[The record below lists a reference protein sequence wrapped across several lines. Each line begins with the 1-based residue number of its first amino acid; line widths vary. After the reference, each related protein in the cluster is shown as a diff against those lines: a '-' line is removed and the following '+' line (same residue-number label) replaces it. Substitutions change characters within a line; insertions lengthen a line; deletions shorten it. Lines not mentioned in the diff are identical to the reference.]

1 MKRELEELD
10 IRELDAIVCSAPWF
24 TYARYLLLC
33 KLAALGR
40 ESFLSGVRTSLVSL
54 PDRERLISKIAAMYG
69 LVKVAKSIPAAPS
82 AKGSAQGIAAA
93 SGIEAASGAE
103 AASGIAA
110 AAGAEAASGIA
121 TAAGIEAT
129 SGVAAP
135 SGEAAPSGAEA
146 ASGAAGSR
154 DGSLSG
160 KEAFSLGLLDVE
172 FIEGGAFE
180 RHPYV
185 VGGDYFSKADIDSLE
200 NKQENI
206 SLNYLKGA
214 GSATSGS
221 GATPGSSATSGSAA
235 MQGSGADA
243 EGSAT
248 PGSGAV
254 AEGGASAKDESSGEI
269 SLEIDSPLCTETLA
283 SIYAQQGYYQ
293 QAIEIYSKLCLLYP
307 EKSAYF
313 ATLVKEV
320 KIKKTE

>member
-69 LVKVAKSIPAAPS
+69 LVKVAKSISAAPS
-82 AKGSAQGIAAA
+82 AKGAAQGIAAA
-93 SGIEAASGAE
+93 SGIEAASG
-103 AASGIAA
+103 
-110 AAGAEAASGIA
+110 
-121 TAAGIEAT
+121 
-129 SGVAAP
+129 VAAP
-135 SGEAAPSGAEA
+135 SGVAASSGAATSGAA
-146 ASGAAGSR
+146 ASGETGSR
-154 DGSLSG
+154 NGSLSG
-160 KEAFSLGLLDVE
+160 KEALSFGLLDVE

-214 GSATSGS
+214 GSATSGGS
-221 GATPGSSATSGSAA
+221 ATPGSAATSGSAA
-235 MQGSGADA
+235 MQGSGA
-243 EGSAT
+243 
-248 PGSGAV
+248 V
-254 AEGGASAKDESSGEI
+254 AEGGAIAKDESSGEI

>member
-69 LVKVAKSIPAAPS
+69 LVKVAKSISAAPS
-82 AKGSAQGIAAA
+82 AKGSNQDIAAASGIEAASGIAAA
-93 SGIEAASGAE
+93 SGIEAASG
-103 AASGIAA
+103 
-110 AAGAEAASGIA
+110 
-121 TAAGIEAT
+121 
-129 SGVAAP
+129 VAAP
-135 SGEAAPSGAEA
+135 SGAA
-146 ASGAAGSR
+146 ASGAAASGEAGNR
-154 DGSLSG
+154 DGSRSG
-160 KEAFSLGLLDVE
+160 KEALSFGLLDVE

-214 GSATSGS
+214 GSATSGGS
-221 GATPGSSATSGSAA
+221 ATPGSGATSGSAA

-254 AEGGASAKDESSGEI
+254 AEGGAIAKDESSGEI

>member
-10 IRELDAIVCSAPWF
+10 IRELDAIMCSAPWF

-69 LVKVAKSIPAAPS
+69 LVKVAKSISAAPS
-82 AKGSAQGIAAA
+82 AKGSASGIAAA
-93 SGIEAASGAE
+93 SGIET
-103 AASGIAA
+103 ASGIAA
-110 AAGAEAASGIA
+110 AAGIEAA
-121 TAAGIEAT
+121 

-135 SGEAAPSGAEA
+135 SGAA
-146 ASGAAGSR
+146 ASGEAGSR

-160 KEAFSLGLLDVE
+160 KEALSFGLLDVE

-221 GATPGSSATSGSAA
+221 GATSGGSATPGSGATSGSAA

-243 EGSAT
+243 EGSSVA
-248 PGSGAV
+248 

>member
-24 TYARYLLLC
+24 IYARYLLLC

-69 LVKVAKSIPAAPS
+69 LVKVAKSISAAPS
-82 AKGSAQGIAAA
+82 AKGANQDIAAA
-93 SGIEAASGAE
+93 SD
-103 AASGIAA
+103 IAA

-121 TAAGIEAT
+121 TAAGIEAA

-135 SGEAAPSGAEA
+135 SGAATSGVT
-146 ASGAAGSR
+146 GSR

-160 KEAFSLGLLDVE
+160 KEALSFGLLDVE

-214 GSATSGS
+214 GSAT
-221 GATPGSSATSGSAA
+221 
-235 MQGSGADA
+235 
-243 EGSAT
+243 

-254 AEGGASAKDESSGEI
+254 AEGGASAKDDSSGEI

-283 SIYAQQGYYQ
+283 FIYAQQGYYQ

>member
-69 LVKVAKSIPAAPS
+69 LVKVARSISAAPS
-82 AKGSAQGIAAA
+82 AKGSAQGIKAASGIEAASGIATASGIEAASGIETASGIAAA
-93 SGIEAASGAE
+93 SGIEAASG
-103 AASGIAA
+103 
-110 AAGAEAASGIA
+110 
-121 TAAGIEAT
+121 
-129 SGVAAP
+129 VAAP
-135 SGEAAPSGAEA
+135 
-146 ASGAAGSR
+146 SGAAGSR

-160 KEAFSLGLLDVE
+160 KEALSLGLLDVE

-214 GSATSGS
+214 GSAT
-221 GATPGSSATSGSAA
+221 
-235 MQGSGADA
+235 
-243 EGSAT
+243 

-254 AEGGASAKDESSGEI
+254 AEGGASEKDESSGEI

>member
-1 MKRELEELD
+1 M
-10 IRELDAIVCSAPWF
+10 
-24 TYARYLLLC
+24 
-33 KLAALGR
+33 
-40 ESFLSGVRTSLVSL
+40 
-54 PDRERLISKIAAMYG
+54 
-69 LVKVAKSIPAAPS
+69 
-82 AKGSAQGIAAA
+82 
-93 SGIEAASGAE
+93 
-103 AASGIAA
+103 
-110 AAGAEAASGIA
+110 
-121 TAAGIEAT
+121 
-129 SGVAAP
+129 
-135 SGEAAPSGAEA
+135 
-146 ASGAAGSR
+146 
-154 DGSLSG
+154 
-160 KEAFSLGLLDVE
+160 E

-214 GSATSGS
+214 GSATSGCSATSGGSATPAS
-221 GATPGSSATSGSAA
+221 GATPGSAA
-235 MQGSGADA
+235 MQGSG
-243 EGSAT
+243 SA
-248 PGSGAV
+248 

>member
-10 IRELDAIVCSAPWF
+10 IRELDAVVCSAPWF

-69 LVKVAKSIPAAPS
+69 LVKVAKSISAAPS

-93 SGIEAASGAE
+93 SGIET
-103 AASGIAA
+103 ASGIAA

-121 TAAGIEAT
+121 TASGIAAASGIEAT

-135 SGEAAPSGAEA
+135 SGAA
-146 ASGAAGSR
+146 ASGVTGSR
-154 DGSLSG
+154 DGSRSG
-160 KEAFSLGLLDVE
+160 KEALSFGLLDVE

-214 GSATSGS
+214 GSATSGGS
-221 GATPGSSATSGSAA
+221 ATPGSGATSGSAA
-235 MQGSGADA
+235 MQGSGSVA
-243 EGSAT
+243 ERSAT
-248 PGSGAV
+248 PGSSAA

>member
-40 ESFLSGVRTSLVSL
+40 ESFLSGVRTSLISL

-69 LVKVAKSIPAAPS
+69 LVKVAKSISAAPS
-82 AKGSAQGIAAA
+82 AKGAAQGIAAA
-93 SGIEAASGAE
+93 S
-103 AASGIAA
+103 
-110 AAGAEAASGIA
+110 
-121 TAAGIEAT
+121 GIEAT

-135 SGEAAPSGAEA
+135 SGAA
-146 ASGAAGSR
+146 ASGVTGSR
-154 DGSLSG
+154 DGSRSG
-160 KEAFSLGLLDVE
+160 KEALSFGLLDVE

-214 GSATSGS
+214 GSATSSGS
-221 GATPGSSATSGSAA
+221 ATSGGSATPGSSATSGSAA
-235 MQGSGADA
+235 MQGSGL
-243 EGSAT
+243 
-248 PGSGAV
+248 V

>member
-10 IRELDAIVCSAPWF
+10 IRELDAVVCSAPWF

-69 LVKVAKSIPAAPS
+69 LVKVAKSISAAPS

-93 SGIEAASGAE
+93 AGIK

-110 AAGAEAASGIA
+110 AAGIEAA
-121 TAAGIEAT
+121 

-135 SGEAAPSGAEA
+135 SGAA
-146 ASGAAGSR
+146 ASGETGSR

-160 KEAFSLGLLDVE
+160 KEALSFGLLDVE

-214 GSATSGS
+214 GSATSGGS
-221 GATPGSSATSGSAA
+221 ATPGSGATSGSAA
-235 MQGSGADA
+235 MQ
-243 EGSAT
+243 
-248 PGSGAV
+248 GSGAV

>member
-69 LVKVAKSIPAAPS
+69 LVKVAKSISAAPS
-82 AKGSAQGIAAA
+82 AKGAAQGIAAA
-93 SGIEAASGAE
+93 SGIEAASG
-103 AASGIAA
+103 
-110 AAGAEAASGIA
+110 
-121 TAAGIEAT
+121 
-129 SGVAAP
+129 VAAP
-135 SGEAAPSGAEA
+135 SGVA
-146 ASGAAGSR
+146 ASGAAASREAASGETASGETGSR
-154 DGSLSG
+154 NGSLSG
-160 KEAFSLGLLDVE
+160 KEALSFGLLDVE

-214 GSATSGS
+214 GSATSGGS
-221 GATPGSSATSGSAA
+221 ATPGSSATSGSAA

>member
-69 LVKVAKSIPAAPS
+69 LVKVAKSISAAPS
-82 AKGSAQGIAAA
+82 AKGSAQSIAAA
-93 SGIEAASGAE
+93 AGIK

-121 TAAGIEAT
+121 TAAGIEAA

-135 SGEAAPSGAEA
+135 SGAAPSGAATSGAA
-146 ASGAAGSR
+146 ASGVTGSR
-154 DGSLSG
+154 DGSRSG
-160 KEAFSLGLLDVE
+160 KEALSFGLLDVE
-172 FIEGGAFE
+172 FIDGGAFE

-214 GSATSGS
+214 GSATSG
-221 GATPGSSATSGSAA
+221 GSAIS
-235 MQGSGADA
+235 GSGADA

>member
-54 PDRERLISKIAAMYG
+54 PDREHLISKIAAMYG
-69 LVKVAKSIPAAPS
+69 LVKVAKSISAAPS
-82 AKGSAQGIAAA
+82 AKGAAQGIAAA
-93 SGIEAASGAE
+93 SGIEAASG
-103 AASGIAA
+103 
-110 AAGAEAASGIA
+110 
-121 TAAGIEAT
+121 
-129 SGVAAP
+129 VAAP
-135 SGEAAPSGAEA
+135 SGVA
-146 ASGAAGSR
+146 ASGAAASREAASGETGSR
-154 DGSLSG
+154 NGSLSG
-160 KEAFSLGLLDVE
+160 KEALSFGLLDVE

-214 GSATSGS
+214 GSATSGGS
-221 GATPGSSATSGSAA
+221 ATPGSSATSGSAA

>member
-69 LVKVAKSIPAAPS
+69 LVKVAKSISAAPS
-82 AKGSAQGIAAA
+82 AKGAAPGSAAA
-93 SGIEAASGAE
+93 SGIETASGIAAASGAE

-110 AAGAEAASGIA
+110 ASCIDAA
-121 TAAGIEAT
+121 

-135 SGEAAPSGAEA
+135 SGAATSGAA
-146 ASGAAGSR
+146 ASGEAGNR

-160 KEAFSLGLLDVE
+160 KEALSFGLLDVE

-185 VGGDYFSKADIDSLE
+185 LGGDYFSKADIDSLE

-214 GSATSGS
+214 GGATS
-221 GATPGSSATSGSAA
+221 GSSATSGSAA
-235 MQGSGADA
+235 MQGSGSVAG
-243 EGSAT
+243 GSAT

>member
-1 MKRELEELD
+1 
-10 IRELDAIVCSAPWF
+10 
-24 TYARYLLLC
+24 
-33 KLAALGR
+33 
-40 ESFLSGVRTSLVSL
+40 
-54 PDRERLISKIAAMYG
+54 MYG
-69 LVKVAKSIPAAPS
+69 LVKVAKRISAAPS
-82 AKGSAQGIAAA
+82 AKVSAPGIAAA
-93 SGIEAASGAE
+93 AGIK
-103 AASGIAA
+103 AASGIAS

-121 TAAGIEAT
+121 TAAGIEAA

-135 SGEAAPSGAEA
+135 SG
-146 ASGAAGSR
+146 AAGSR
-154 DGSLSG
+154 NGSLSG
-160 KEAFSLGLLDVE
+160 KEAFSFGLLDVE

-221 GATPGSSATSGSAA
+221 APMQGSGAIPGSAA
-235 MQGSGADA
+235 MQGSGSAA

>member
-82 AKGSAQGIAAA
+82 AKGSNQDIAAA
-93 SGIEAASGAE
+93 SDIEAA
-103 AASGIAA
+103 
-110 AAGAEAASGIA
+110 
-121 TAAGIEAT
+121 

-135 SGEAAPSGAEA
+135 SGAAPSGAATSGAA
-146 ASGAAGSR
+146 ASGETGSR
-154 DGSLSG
+154 DGSRSG
-160 KEAFSLGLLDVE
+160 KEAFSFGLLDVE

-214 GSATSGS
+214 GSATSGGS
-221 GATPGSSATSGSAA
+221 ATPGSGA

>member
-69 LVKVAKSIPAAPS
+69 LVKVAKSIS
-82 AKGSAQGIAAA
+82 
-93 SGIEAASGAE
+93 
-103 AASGIAA
+103 
-110 AAGAEAASGIA
+110 
-121 TAAGIEAT
+121 
-129 SGVAAP
+129 AAP
-135 SGEAAPSGAEA
+135 SGVA
-146 ASGAAGSR
+146 ASGAAASGVTGSR
-154 DGSLSG
+154 DGSRSG
-160 KEAFSLGLLDVE
+160 KEALSFGLLDVE

-214 GSATSGS
+214 GSATSGGS
-221 GATPGSSATSGSAA
+221 ATPGSSATSGSAA

-254 AEGGASAKDESSGEI
+254 AEGGAIAKDESSGEI

>member
-69 LVKVAKSIPAAPS
+69 LVKVAKSISAAPS

-93 SGIEAASGAE
+93 AGIKAASGIAAASGIEAASG
-103 AASGIAA
+103 
-110 AAGAEAASGIA
+110 
-121 TAAGIEAT
+121 
-129 SGVAAP
+129 VAAP
-135 SGEAAPSGAEA
+135 SGVA
-146 ASGAAGSR
+146 ASGAAASREAASGVTGSR
-154 DGSLSG
+154 DGSRSG
-160 KEAFSLGLLDVE
+160 KEALSFGLLDVE

-214 GSATSGS
+214 GSATSG
-221 GATPGSSATSGSAA
+221 GSAIS
-235 MQGSGADA
+235 GSGADA

-254 AEGGASAKDESSGEI
+254 AEGGAIAKDESSGEI

>member
-69 LVKVAKSIPAAPS
+69 LVKVAKSISAAPS
-82 AKGSAQGIAAA
+82 AKGSAQGIKAA

-103 AASGIAA
+103 AASGIA
-110 AAGAEAASGIA
+110 
-121 TAAGIEAT
+121 TAAGIETASGIAAASGIEAA

-135 SGEAAPSGAEA
+135 SGAA
-146 ASGAAGSR
+146 ASGVTGSR
-154 DGSLSG
+154 DGSRSG
-160 KEAFSLGLLDVE
+160 KEALSFGLLDVE

-214 GSATSGS
+214 GSAT
-221 GATPGSSATSGSAA
+221 
-235 MQGSGADA
+235 
-243 EGSAT
+243 

-254 AEGGASAKDESSGEI
+254 AEGGASEKDESSGEI

>member
-54 PDRERLISKIAAMYG
+54 PDREHLISKIGAMYG
-69 LVKVAKSIPAAPS
+69 LVKVAKSISAAPS

-93 SGIEAASGAE
+93 SGAE

-110 AAGAEAASGIA
+110 AAGIEAA
-121 TAAGIEAT
+121 

-135 SGEAAPSGAEA
+135 SGVAASSGAATSGAA
-146 ASGAAGSR
+146 ASGETGSR
-154 DGSLSG
+154 NGSLSG
-160 KEAFSLGLLDVE
+160 KEALSFGLLDVE

-214 GSATSGS
+214 GSATSG
-221 GATPGSSATSGSAA
+221 GSAIS
-235 MQGSGADA
+235 GSGADA

-254 AEGGASAKDESSGEI
+254 AEGGAIAKDESSGEI

>member
-69 LVKVAKSIPAAPS
+69 LVKVAKSISAAPS
-82 AKGSAQGIAAA
+82 AKGANQDIAAA
-93 SGIEAASGAE
+93 SDIEAA
-103 AASGIAA
+103 
-110 AAGAEAASGIA
+110 
-121 TAAGIEAT
+121 

-135 SGEAAPSGAEA
+135 SGAAPSGAATSGAA
-146 ASGAAGSR
+146 ASGETGSR
-154 DGSLSG
+154 DGSRSG
-160 KEAFSLGLLDVE
+160 KEAFSFGLLDVE

-214 GSATSGS
+214 GSATSGGSATPGSGAMQGS
-221 GATPGSSATSGSAA
+221 GATPGSAA
-235 MQGSGADA
+235 MQGSGLVA

>member
-69 LVKVAKSIPAAPS
+69 LVKVAKSISAAPS

-93 SGIEAASGAE
+93 SGAE

-110 AAGAEAASGIA
+110 AAGIEAAP
-121 TAAGIEAT
+121 
-129 SGVAAP
+129 GVAAP
-135 SGEAAPSGAEA
+135 SGVAASSGAATSGAA
-146 ASGAAGSR
+146 ASGETGSR
-154 DGSLSG
+154 NGSLSG
-160 KEAFSLGLLDVE
+160 KEALSFGLLDVE

-214 GSATSGS
+214 GSATSG
-221 GATPGSSATSGSAA
+221 GSAIS
-235 MQGSGADA
+235 GSGADA

-254 AEGGASAKDESSGEI
+254 AEGGAIAKDESSGEI

>member
-69 LVKVAKSIPAAPS
+69 LVKVAKSISAAPS

-93 SGIEAASGAE
+93 AGIKAASGIAAASGIEAASG
-103 AASGIAA
+103 
-110 AAGAEAASGIA
+110 
-121 TAAGIEAT
+121 
-129 SGVAAP
+129 VAAP
-135 SGEAAPSGAEA
+135 SGVAALGAATSEAA
-146 ASGAAGSR
+146 ASGVTGSR

-160 KEAFSLGLLDVE
+160 KEALSFGLLDVE

-221 GATPGSSATSGSAA
+221 CATPGSSATSGSAA
-235 MQGSGADA
+235 MQ
-243 EGSAT
+243 
-248 PGSGAV
+248 GSGAV

>member
-69 LVKVAKSIPAAPS
+69 LVKVARSISAAPS
-82 AKGSAQGIAAA
+82 AKGAAQGIAAV
-93 SGIEAASGAE
+93 
-103 AASGIAA
+103 
-110 AAGAEAASGIA
+110 
-121 TAAGIEAT
+121 

-135 SGEAAPSGAEA
+135 SGEAGN
-146 ASGAAGSR
+146 R

-160 KEAFSLGLLDVE
+160 KEALSFGLLDVE

-214 GSATSGS
+214 GSAT
-221 GATPGSSATSGSAA
+221 
-235 MQGSGADA
+235 
-243 EGSAT
+243 

-254 AEGGASAKDESSGEI
+254 AEGGASEKDESSGEI

>member
-69 LVKVAKSIPAAPS
+69 LVKVAKSISAAPS
-82 AKGSAQGIAAA
+82 AKGAAQGIAAA
-93 SGIEAASGAE
+93 AGIEAA
-103 AASGIAA
+103 
-110 AAGAEAASGIA
+110 
-121 TAAGIEAT
+121 

-135 SGEAAPSGAEA
+135 SGAA
-146 ASGAAGSR
+146 ASGEAGNR
-154 DGSLSG
+154 DGSRSG
-160 KEAFSLGLLDVE
+160 KEALSFGLLDVE

-214 GSATSGS
+214 GSATSGGS
-221 GATPGSSATSGSAA
+221 ATPGSGATSGSAA

-254 AEGGASAKDESSGEI
+254 AEGGAIAKDESSGEI

>member
-10 IRELDAIVCSAPWF
+10 IRELDAVVCSAPWF

-69 LVKVAKSIPAAPS
+69 LVKVAKSISAAPS

-93 SGIEAASGAE
+93 SGIEAASG
-103 AASGIAA
+103 IAA
-110 AAGAEAASGIA
+110 AAGIEAA
-121 TAAGIEAT
+121 

-135 SGEAAPSGAEA
+135 SGVAASSGAATSGAA
-146 ASGAAGSR
+146 ASGETGSR
-154 DGSLSG
+154 NGSLSG
-160 KEAFSLGLLDVE
+160 KEALSFGLLDVE

-214 GSATSGS
+214 GSATSGG
-221 GATPGSSATSGSAA
+221 GATPGSSATPGSGATSGSAA
-235 MQGSGADA
+235 MQGSAAKQGSGADA
-243 EGSAT
+243 E
-248 PGSGAV
+248 GSGAV

>member
-69 LVKVAKSIPAAPS
+69 LVKVAKSISAAPS

-93 SGIEAASGAE
+93 AGIK

-121 TAAGIEAT
+121 TASGIAAASGIEAT

-135 SGEAAPSGAEA
+135 SGAA
-146 ASGAAGSR
+146 ASGVTGSR

-160 KEAFSLGLLDVE
+160 KEALSFGLLDVE

-214 GSATSGS
+214 GGATSGSSATSGS
-221 GATPGSSATSGSAA
+221 GATPGSSATSGNAA
-235 MQGSGADA
+235 MQGSGSVAG
-243 EGSAT
+243 GSAT

-254 AEGGASAKDESSGEI
+254 AEGGAIAKDESSGEI

>member
-54 PDRERLISKIAAMYG
+54 PDREHLISKIAAMYG
-69 LVKVAKSIPAAPS
+69 LVKVAKSISAAPS
-82 AKGSAQGIAAA
+82 AKGAAQGIAAA
-93 SGIEAASGAE
+93 SGIEAASG
-103 AASGIAA
+103 
-110 AAGAEAASGIA
+110 
-121 TAAGIEAT
+121 
-129 SGVAAP
+129 VAAP
-135 SGEAAPSGAEA
+135 SGVA
-146 ASGAAGSR
+146 ASGAAASREAASGETGSR
-154 DGSLSG
+154 NGSLSG
-160 KEAFSLGLLDVE
+160 KEALSFGLLDVE

-214 GSATSGS
+214 GIATSGS

>member
-69 LVKVAKSIPAAPS
+69 LVKVAKSISAAPS

-93 SGIEAASGAE
+93 AGIKAASGIAAASGIEAASG
-103 AASGIAA
+103 
-110 AAGAEAASGIA
+110 
-121 TAAGIEAT
+121 
-129 SGVAAP
+129 VAAP
-135 SGEAAPSGAEA
+135 SGAA
-146 ASGAAGSR
+146 ASGVTGSR
-154 DGSLSG
+154 DGSRSG
-160 KEAFSLGLLDVE
+160 KEALSFGLLDVE

-214 GSATSGS
+214 GSATSGGS
-221 GATPGSSATSGSAA
+221 ATPGSGATSGSAA
-235 MQGSGADA
+235 MQGSGA
-243 EGSAT
+243 
-248 PGSGAV
+248 V
-254 AEGGASAKDESSGEI
+254 AEGGAIAKDESSGEI

>member
-69 LVKVAKSIPAAPS
+69 LVKVAKSISAAPS
-82 AKGSAQGIAAA
+82 AKGAAQGIAAA
-93 SGIEAASGAE
+93 AGIK

-121 TAAGIEAT
+121 TAAGIEAA

-135 SGEAAPSGAEA
+135 SGAA
-146 ASGAAGSR
+146 ASGVTGSR

-160 KEAFSLGLLDVE
+160 KEALSFGLLDVE

-214 GSATSGS
+214 GSATSGGS
-221 GATPGSSATSGSAA
+221 ATPGSGATSGSAA

>member
-69 LVKVAKSIPAAPS
+69 LVKVAKSISAAPS
-82 AKGSAQGIAAA
+82 AKVSAPGIAAASGIETASGIAAA
-93 SGIEAASGAE
+93 SGIEAASG
-103 AASGIAA
+103 
-110 AAGAEAASGIA
+110 
-121 TAAGIEAT
+121 
-129 SGVAAP
+129 V
-135 SGEAAPSGAEA
+135 
-146 ASGAAGSR
+146 AGSR

-160 KEAFSLGLLDVE
+160 KEALSFGLLDVE

>member
-69 LVKVAKSIPAAPS
+69 LVKVAKSISAAPS
-82 AKGSAQGIAAA
+82 AKGAAQGIAAA
-93 SGIEAASGAE
+93 SGIEAASG
-103 AASGIAA
+103 
-110 AAGAEAASGIA
+110 
-121 TAAGIEAT
+121 
-129 SGVAAP
+129 VAAP
-135 SGEAAPSGAEA
+135 SGVA
-146 ASGAAGSR
+146 ASGAAASGETGSR
-154 DGSLSG
+154 NGSLSG
-160 KEAFSLGLLDVE
+160 KEALSFGLLDVE

-214 GSATSGS
+214 GSATSSGS
-221 GATPGSSATSGSAA
+221 ATSGGSATPGSSATSGSAA
-235 MQGSGADA
+235 MQGSGATPGSAAMQGSGSAA

-254 AEGGASAKDESSGEI
+254 AEGGAIAKDESSGEI

>member
-69 LVKVAKSIPAAPS
+69 LVKVAKSISAAPS
-82 AKGSAQGIAAA
+82 AKGANQDIAAAPGIAAA
-93 SGIEAASGAE
+93 SG
-103 AASGIAA
+103 
-110 AAGAEAASGIA
+110 
-121 TAAGIEAT
+121 
-129 SGVAAP
+129 V
-135 SGEAAPSGAEA
+135 
-146 ASGAAGSR
+146 AGSR

-160 KEAFSLGLLDVE
+160 KEALSFGLLDVE

-180 RHPYV
+180 RQPYV

-214 GSATSGS
+214 GSATSGGS
-221 GATPGSSATSGSAA
+221 ATPGSGATSGSAA

-248 PGSGAV
+248 QGSGAV

>member
-69 LVKVAKSIPAAPS
+69 LVKVAKSISAAPS

-93 SGIEAASGAE
+93 AGIKAAS
-103 AASGIAA
+103 
-110 AAGAEAASGIA
+110 
-121 TAAGIEAT
+121 GIEAT

-135 SGEAAPSGAEA
+135 SGAA
-146 ASGAAGSR
+146 ASGVAAASGETGNR
-154 DGSLSG
+154 DGSRSG
-160 KEAFSLGLLDVE
+160 KEALSFGLLDVE

-221 GATPGSSATSGSAA
+221 GATPGSAA
-235 MQGSGADA
+235 MQGSGSVA
-243 EGSAT
+243 ERSAT

>member
-54 PDRERLISKIAAMYG
+54 PDREHLISKIAAMYG
-69 LVKVAKSIPAAPS
+69 LVKVAKSISAAAS
-82 AKGSAQGIAAA
+82 AKGSAPGIAAASGIRAASGIAAA
-93 SGIEAASGAE
+93 SGIEAASG
-103 AASGIAA
+103 
-110 AAGAEAASGIA
+110 
-121 TAAGIEAT
+121 
-129 SGVAAP
+129 VAAP
-135 SGEAAPSGAEA
+135 SGVT
-146 ASGAAGSR
+146 GSR

-160 KEAFSLGLLDVE
+160 KEALSFGLLDVE

-214 GSATSGS
+214 GSATSGGS
-221 GATPGSSATSGSAA
+221 ATPGSGA

-248 PGSGAV
+248 PGCGAV

>member
-54 PDRERLISKIAAMYG
+54 PDREHLISKIAAMYG
-69 LVKVAKSIPAAPS
+69 LVKVAKSISAAPS

-93 SGIEAASGAE
+93 SGAE

-110 AAGAEAASGIA
+110 AAGIEAA
-121 TAAGIEAT
+121 

-135 SGEAAPSGAEA
+135 SGVAASSGAATSGAA
-146 ASGAAGSR
+146 ASGETGSR
-154 DGSLSG
+154 NGSLSG
-160 KEAFSLGLLDVE
+160 KEALSFGLLDVE

-214 GSATSGS
+214 GSATSGGS
-221 GATPGSSATSGSAA
+221 ATPGSGATSGSAA

-254 AEGGASAKDESSGEI
+254 AEGGAIAKDESSGEI

>member
-1 MKRELEELD
+1 M
-10 IRELDAIVCSAPWF
+10 AAPSGV
-24 TYARYLLLC
+24 
-33 KLAALGR
+33 AALGAA
-40 ESFLSGVRTSLVSL
+40 TS
-54 PDRERLISKIAAMYG
+54 E
-69 LVKVAKSIPAAPS
+69 
-82 AKGSAQGIAAA
+82 AAA
-93 SGIEAASGAE
+93 SGV
-103 AASGIAA
+103 
-110 AAGAEAASGIA
+110 
-121 TAAGIEAT
+121 T
-129 SGVAAP
+129 
-135 SGEAAPSGAEA
+135 
-146 ASGAAGSR
+146 GSR

-160 KEAFSLGLLDVE
+160 KEALSFGLLDVE

-180 RHPYV
+180 RQPYV

-214 GSATSGS
+214 GSATSG
-221 GATPGSSATSGSAA
+221 GSAIS
-235 MQGSGADA
+235 GSGADA

-254 AEGGASAKDESSGEI
+254 AEGGAIAKDESSGEI

>member
-69 LVKVAKSIPAAPS
+69 LVKVAKSISAAPS
-82 AKGSAQGIAAA
+82 AKGAAQ
-93 SGIEAASGAE
+93 
-103 AASGIAA
+103 GIAA

-121 TAAGIEAT
+121 TAAGIEAA

-135 SGEAAPSGAEA
+135 SGAA
-146 ASGAAGSR
+146 ASGVTGSR

-160 KEAFSLGLLDVE
+160 KEALSFGLLDVE

-214 GSATSGS
+214 GSATSGGS
-221 GATPGSSATSGSAA
+221 ATPGSGATSGSAA

>member
-54 PDRERLISKIAAMYG
+54 PDREHLISKIAAMYG
-69 LVKVAKSIPAAPS
+69 LVKVARSISAAPS
-82 AKGSAQGIAAA
+82 AKGAAQGIKAA
-93 SGIEAASGAE
+93 SGIETASGIAAASGAE

-110 AAGAEAASGIA
+110 AAGIEAA
-121 TAAGIEAT
+121 

-135 SGEAAPSGAEA
+135 
-146 ASGAAGSR
+146 SGAAGSR

-160 KEAFSLGLLDVE
+160 KEALSFGLLDVE

-180 RHPYV
+180 RQPYV

-221 GATPGSSATSGSAA
+221 CATPGSSATSGSAA
-235 MQGSGADA
+235 MQGSAAKQGSGADA
-243 EGSAT
+243 E
-248 PGSGAV
+248 GSGAV

>member
-1 MKRELEELD
+1 M
-10 IRELDAIVCSAPWF
+10 
-24 TYARYLLLC
+24 
-33 KLAALGR
+33 
-40 ESFLSGVRTSLVSL
+40 
-54 PDRERLISKIAAMYG
+54 
-69 LVKVAKSIPAAPS
+69 
-82 AKGSAQGIAAA
+82 
-93 SGIEAASGAE
+93 
-103 AASGIAA
+103 
-110 AAGAEAASGIA
+110 
-121 TAAGIEAT
+121 
-129 SGVAAP
+129 
-135 SGEAAPSGAEA
+135 
-146 ASGAAGSR
+146 
-154 DGSLSG
+154 
-160 KEAFSLGLLDVE
+160 E

-221 GATPGSSATSGSAA
+221 GATPGSAA

-248 PGSGAV
+248 PGNGAV